1 MDSPPGPPTSNL
13 NKVMAWLYLLLAGL
27 FEIGFA
33 ISIKLMDGHKNLPW
47 TVVFYVC
54 VILSFGF
61 LQEAAKSLPIGTAYA
76 IWTGIGGVG
85 VAIIGMAFL
94 GDPINPW
101 RIAFLLMLVTALV
114 GLKLT
119 AGEH

>member
-1 MDSPPGPPTSNL
+1 MTSTSI
-13 NKVMAWLYLLLAGL
+13 AWIYLLLAGL

-33 ISIKLMDGHKNLPW
+33 SSLKLMDGHKNIPW
-47 TVVFYVC
+47 SAAFYVC

-76 IWTGIGGVG
+76 VWTGIGGVG
-85 VAIIGMAFL
+85 VAVIGMASL
-94 GDPINPW
+94 GDPITPW
-101 RIAFLLMLVTALV
+101 RVVFLVLLVTSLV

-119 AGEH
+119 SGH